1 MHLEPR
7 DLVLNVLA
15 ACAPVRDSL
24 RRLRDRRLH
33 PDYPKLVDVAL
44 ASLEA
49 RRRLFGDERLLGA
62 NILEIGSGLSVCL
75 ALLFVA
81 SGARRVVNVE
91 IDRFGFIDD
100 TRLYRLLVDRAA
112 RAGVPISWPPAG
124 LLEAPEGGR
133 IRLDPSR
140 VALYLG
146 RSATSI
152 PEPDASIDLALS
164 LAVLEHV
171 RPQDMAPVAR
181 EMFRLMRPGAIGCH
195 RIDLVDHYTRNTEP
209 FRFLRFS
216 ETEYRW
222 MYANRGSS
230 SNRFRID
237 DFERIFRAAGF
248 REVRFDEVH
257 YFDDG
262 PRFADWEKAF
272 HPDFRGRPRDVML
285 ALDCLM
291 TVAR

>member
-7 DLVLNVLA
+7 EVVLNVLA
-15 ACAPVRDSL
+15 ACTPVRDSL
-24 RRLRDRRLH
+24 RRVRDRKQD
-33 PDYPKLVDVAL
+33 PDYPKVVDVAL
-44 ASLEA
+44 ASLET
-49 RRRLFGDERLLGA
+49 RRRFFGDERIKGA
-62 NILEIGSGLSVCL
+62 DILEIGSGLSVCL
-75 ALLFVA
+75 ALLFIA
-81 SGARRVVNVE
+81 MGARRVVNVE
-91 IDRFGFIDD
+91 IDRFGFMDE
-100 TRLYRLLVDRAA
+100 TRLYRLLVERAA

-124 LLEAPEGGR
+124 LLEAPEDGR

-140 VALYLG
+140 IALYLG
-146 RSATSI
+146 RSALSV

-181 EMFRLMRPGAIGCH
+181 ETYRLMRPGAIACH
-195 RIDLVDHYTRNTEP
+195 RIDMVDHYTRTTEP
-209 FRFLRFS
+209 FRFLRYS

-237 DFERIFRAAGF
+237 DFERIFRGAGF
-248 REVRFDEVH
+248 REVRFEEVH
-257 YFDDG
+257 SFEDAQQ
-262 PRFADWEKAF
+262 FAIWEQAF
-272 HPDFRGRPRDVML
+272 HPDFKGRPRDMMR

-291 TVAR
+291 TLTR